1 MIDHQV
7 KMLTSLDKSFGRQFP
22 FHSPIQLMMQH
33 QAHAYSHTVVQ
44 SRNMVC
50 PVRGAAARVSLS
62 ETNHQLA
69 DQHLLCIYKRAHP
82 LFHQTCKYYVV

>member
-1 MIDHQV
+1 
-7 KMLTSLDKSFGRQFP
+7 
-22 FHSPIQLMMQH
+22 MQH
-33 QAHAYSHTVVQ
+33 QARAYSHNVLQARNLVGTVH
-44 SRNMVC
+44 
-50 PVRGAAARVSLS
+50 GAAARVSLS